1 MDVERREIG
10 DAAVR
15 HVGPA
20 DRLSE
25 AQHRIANNLALIAG
39 YTRLQATRLHKAG
52 KPLSAR
58 EACIVLEEV
67 AARIETVGEL
77 HRLLSAAPSE
87 GAGVNESGVD
97 LGRFLGKLCAS
108 LRDTLSFAG
117 ETSIVHRDGGGCLV
131 RPDQATPVA
140 LIVSELV
147 TNALKY
153 AHPAGVAGRV
163 LVSCRPAGEGLVVE
177 VADDGV
183 GLSEEFDP
191 STEGGLGFRVVR
203 GLARQLGADLVYESS
218 GLGLT
223 VRLTLGADDEHRVI
237 PLWPDREA
245 HVREGTD
252 RD

>member
-1 MDVERREIG
+1 MDVERRNFG

-15 HVGPA
+15 HVGSD

-39 YTRLQATRLHKAG
+39 YTRLQATRVNKAG
-52 KPLSAR
+52 QALSAR

-77 HRLLSAAPSE
+77 HRLLSGAPDDVE
-87 GAGVNESGVD
+87 GGID
-97 LGRFLGKLCAS
+97 LGRFLAKLCNS
-108 LRDTLSFAG
+108 LMETVSFAG
-117 ETSIVHRDGGGCLV
+117 DTTITHRDAGGCMV

-153 AHPAGVAGRV
+153 AHPSGVAGRI
-163 LVSCRPAGEGLVVE
+163 LVSCRSTGRGLVVE
-177 VADDGV
+177 VTDDGV
-183 GLSEEFDP
+183 GLSEDFDP
-191 STEGGLGFRVVR
+191 LSDGGLGFRVVR
-203 GLARQLGADLVYESS
+203 GLARQLGADLVYESR
-218 GLGLT
+218 GIGLT
-223 VRLTLGADDEHRVI
+223 VRLTLGAEDEHRVI
-237 PLWPDREA
+237 PLWPN
-245 HVREGTD
+245 